1 MRLDSSAFGLS
12 PSSTKIAFSFEF
24 IRGFSIEMGWQLLRI
39 DQALS
44 ALERKAGNGNQ
55 TSRST
60 LDVAESICDITCARH
75 SLEGIIDV
83 SLLHHA
89 IVFLWVFRFPFLR
102 IPLSCLF
109 TFALLCSTPFRME
122 RSSGFV
128 FVLSCWIRQDPGRTI
143 GRTWPIG
150 KLSFLFS

>member
-39 DQALS
+39 DPALS
-44 ALERKAGNGNQ
+44 ALERKAGNQ

-75 SLEGIIDV
+75 SLEGIIDI

-89 IVFLWVFRFPFLR
+89 RVFL
-102 IPLSCLF
+102 
-109 TFALLCSTPFRME
+109 
-122 RSSGFV
+122 
-128 FVLSCWIRQDPGRTI
+128 
-143 GRTWPIG
+143 
-150 KLSFLFS
+150 